1 MGKTVEFYFDVGSPA
16 TYLAWTQLPA
26 LCAQRN
32 AELAYKPMLLGGVFK
47 ATGNTSPATIPAK
60 GRYAD
65 MDFGRF
71 ARRYG
76 VPLTIN
82 PHFPIITLYLMRV
95 ITGVQMRQ
103 PERLQRLLKAVFEAL
118 WVEALNLN
126 EPELTMATLAKAGF
140 EASEI
145 EALVSDPLVKEALK
159 ANTDAAVQRGVFG
172 APTMFVNDEM
182 FFGQD
187 RLEFVKDALG

>member
-1 MGKTVEFYFDVGSPA
+1 
-16 TYLAWTQLPA
+16 
-26 LCAQRN
+26 
-32 AELAYKPMLLGGVFK
+32 
-47 ATGNTSPATIPAK
+47 
-60 GRYAD
+60 
-65 MDFGRF
+65 
-71 ARRYG
+71 
-76 VPLTIN
+76 
-82 PHFPIITLYLMRV
+82 
-95 ITGVQMRQ
+95 MRQ